1 MHPIAF
7 RDYLWEVRKY
17 LTLTPGTKA
26 HKEAF
31 HDLCEKLPDADTF
44 DPQVKKWER
53 ITLICALL
61 TLVGFISLIVL
72 CALTAHR
79 GQELFTPIQR
89 RIAFGLLALFL
100 LPEIPMLYAHFHGK
114 HLAKAFM
121 EREIHLFGEQLNRLS
136 DEQFSRVWELL
147 NSDPEYFYGDEP
159 PESDDRCGCYECGHI
174 FPADAPGLNW
184 AEDIPS
190 CPHCDSPF
198 LACGTA
204 NVPVEEETFL
214 LIHNLFFEEK

>member
-61 TLVGFISLIVL
+61 L
-72 CALTAHR
+72 
-79 GQELFTPIQR
+79 
-89 RIAFGLLALFL
+89 LLAGDSEEDRSTAL
-100 LPEIPMLYAHFHGK
+100 LTLALY
-114 HLAKAFM
+114 M
-121 EREIHLFGEQLNRLS
+121 IM
-136 DEQFSRVWELL
+136 
-147 NSDPEYFYGDEP
+147 
-159 PESDDRCGCYECGHI
+159 
-174 FPADAPGLNW
+174 
-184 AEDIPS
+184 
-190 CPHCDSPF
+190 
-198 LACGTA
+198 
-204 NVPVEEETFL
+204 
-214 LIHNLFFEEK
+214 